1 MVMMVRVW
9 LWSLTLVGVF
19 TALKVHAKGR
29 NPRAITSEALSFCSS
44 LKGNK
49 NKRCS
54 ASPEKGLSAR
64 EGVELALEQ
73 CRKHFTDMRWNCS
86 GVTVAD
92 IFQTQRILLAGSR
105 ESSFLE
111 AIAAAGV
118 AYQVTK
124 GCSQG
129 NWEECGCDSRMSGKG
144 HKSGEMSWEWGGCS
158 EDFRSGYDYSA
169 KFMDPVKT
177 ERGIS
182 SFVTRHNNEAG
193 RKMIKDKMDK
203 TCKCH
208 GVSGSCTIRVCWRT
222 MPKMEQVAVELRKK
236 YDHALK
242 VKMNK
247 NKSKLLKMLRGRRGK
262 KRNTN
267 NRRPSVNSL
276 VFLSE
281 SPEFCNPD
289 ERYGILGTHGRTCN
303 KTSEGTDSCR
313 EMCCGRGYNRVR
325 KVEDVKCNC
334 SFIWCCHVKCDLC
347 KKDWVEY
354 TCK

>member
-1 MVMMVRVW
+1 MLNFFPKCV
-9 LWSLTLVGVF
+9 VF
-19 TALKVHAKGR
+19 V
-29 NPRAITSEALSFCSS
+29 
-44 LKGNK
+44 
-49 NKRCS
+49 
-54 ASPEKGLSAR
+54 
-64 EGVELALEQ
+64 
-73 CRKHFTDMRWNCS
+73 
-86 GVTVAD
+86 
-92 IFQTQRILLAGSR
+92 FQ
-105 ESSFLE
+105 
-111 AIAAAGV
+111 
-118 AYQVTK
+118 
-124 GCSQG
+124 
-129 NWEECGCDSRMSGKG
+129 
-144 HKSGEMSWEWGGCS
+144 
-158 EDFRSGYDYSA
+158 
-169 KFMDPVKT
+169 
-177 ERGIS
+177 
-182 SFVTRHNNEAG
+182 
-193 RKMIKDKMDK
+193 MIKDKMDK

-267 NRRPSVNSL
+267 NRRPSVSSL
-276 VFLSE
+276 VFLSD

-313 EMCCGRGYNRVR
+313 EMCCGRGYNGVR

-354 TCK
+354 TCKWGSLHPNEVPQRIITAVRGRCRTFKYAIYQCLIFLDCVGSSTDYGWEMRAY